1 MYNSYE
7 EQGDTSEIGGYTFP
21 RAATTG
27 ALPQTPQ
34 FNNQSEYPNA
44 PPPRYP
50 LVTPVSTASHTPSPY
65 GEPSPYSQWPQQ
77 ESHRYEPSLQSTD
90 RGFIADV
97 DELKAKTK
105 KKLKTTVSAI
115 RAALHLSQPRPDQQP
130 PSAGALNVAANPD
143 SQSWSPRPD
152 LTTIVAMPQAQQAT
166 GTSWAVGIRAVLM
179 YDSLIYLRGSPN
191 QFVFTMHGLHIIW
204 ISSQLKLRKF
214 VDQEPS
220 PTLRHVIQRSHL
232 THLLESTERYPRIL
246 HNLHTHT
253 ITITPEDV
261 GSGMDAAMETETE
274 TEMELGKGHAEED
287 TNTKLAVLEDV
298 RLMQKTMEENKR
310 RARFE
315 STNRD

>member
-166 GTSWAVGIRAVLM
+166 GYSPGYPDKLGRR
-179 YDSLIYLRGSPN
+179 DSGRLDVR
-191 QFVFTMHGLHIIW
+191 
-204 ISSQLKLRKF
+204 
-214 VDQEPS
+214 
-220 PTLRHVIQRSHL
+220 QRSHL

-287 TNTKLAVLEDV
+287 TDTKLAVLEDV